1 MSSDSTASPSTA
13 SRSPSPASQG
23 RKTGP
28 FAGLL
33 VLDLTRVL
41 AGPYAALMLG
51 EMGARIVKIEP
62 PVKGDDSRHIGPF
75 VKTKTGKVKSGY
87 FMSVNRGK
95 QSIALDLKADADR
108 KIFEALL
115 SRADVLIENYR
126 GGTMEK
132 LGYGYGALKD
142 KYPKL
147 IYAAVSGF
155 GHTGPYSHRPAYD
168 MVAQA
173 MGGVMSLT
181 GHPGGPPTRVG
192 TSTGDITA
200 ALFATIGIT
209 TALYDREKTGRGQKV
224 DVAMLDS
231 QVAVLENAISR
242 YVATGD
248 VPGKL
253 GSRHP
258 SIAPFAA
265 FATADGHIAIAAGN
279 DDIWARV
286 CKVMGRDELA
296 RDPRFLTNPL
306 RVSHVDE
313 MAAEMEKSL
322 AAMPSKKWLAALEA
336 EGVPSGPINTVAD
349 VMTDPQVLSR
359 NMIIE
364 TLDPDLGPI
373 KMQGNPVK
381 LSAHDDPKTRDAA
394 PDLDSDRAAILK
406 EFGLE

>member
-1 MSSDSTASPSTA
+1 MTTKPH
-13 SRSPSPASQG
+13 
-23 RKTGP
+23 GP

-51 EMGARIVKIEP
+51 ELGARIVKVEP

-95 QSIALDLKADADR
+95 QSIALDLKAEADR
-108 KIFEALL
+108 RIFEALL
-115 SRADVLIENYR
+115 ARADVLIENYR

-132 LGYGYGALKD
+132 LGYGYDALKD

-192 TSTGDITA
+192 TSTGDLTA

-209 TALYDREKTGRGQKV
+209 TALYDRQRTGKGQKV

-242 YVATGD
+242 HVATGEI
-248 VPGKL
+248 PGKL

-265 FATADGHIAIAAGN
+265 FATQDGHIVIAAGN

-286 CKVMGRDELA
+286 CKVMGREELA

-306 RVSHVDE
+306 RVQHVDE
-313 MAAEMEKSL
+313 MAAEMEKAL
-322 AAMPSKKWLAALEA
+322 AAKTSKEWLAALET
-336 EGVPSGPINTVAD
+336 EGVPCGPINTVAD
-349 VMTDPQVLSR
+349 VMADPQVLSR
-359 NMIIE
+359 NMIVE

-381 LSAHDDPKTRDAA
+381 LSAHEDPKTRAAA
-394 PDLDSDRAAILK
+394 PDLDADRAAILK
-406 EFGLE
+406 ELGI

>member
-1 MSSDSTASPSTA
+1 MTAKSN
-13 SRSPSPASQG
+13 
-23 RKTGP
+23 GP

-51 EMGARIVKIEP
+51 EMGARIIKIEP

-95 QSIALDLKADADR
+95 QSIALDLKAEADR
-108 KIFEALL
+108 RIFEALL
-115 SRADVLIENYR
+115 ARADVLLENYR

-132 LGYGYGALKD
+132 LGYGYDALKE

-168 MVAQA
+168 MVVQA

-192 TSTGDITA
+192 TSTGDLTA
-200 ALFATIGIT
+200 ALFATIGIV
-209 TALYDREKTGRGQKV
+209 TALYDRERTGRGQKV

-242 YVATGD
+242 YVATGE

-279 DDIWARV
+279 DDIWGRV
-286 CKVMGRDELA
+286 CRVMGRDELV
-296 RDPRFLTNPL
+296 RDERFHTNPL
-306 RVSHVDE
+306 RVQHVDV
-313 MAAEMEKSL
+313 MAAEMEKAL
-322 AAMPSKKWLAALEA
+322 AAKPSKDWLAALEA
-336 EGVPSGPINTVAD
+336 EGVPCGPINNVAQ
-349 VMTDPQVLSR
+349 VMKDPQILAR
-359 NMIIE
+359 NMIVE

-381 LSAHDDPKTRDAA
+381 LSAHEDPKTREAA
-394 PDLDSDRAAILK
+394 PDLDADRVAILE
-406 EFGLE
+406 EFGIATK

>member
-1 MSSDSTASPSTA
+1 MWGDLREADRCRYDNAMTAKPH
-13 SRSPSPASQG
+13 
-23 RKTGP
+23 GP

-41 AGPYAALMLG
+41 AGPYAAMMLG
-51 EMGARIVKIEP
+51 EMGARIIKIEP

-75 VKTKTGKVKSGY
+75 IKTKSGKIKSGY
-87 FMSVNRGK
+87 FMSVNRAK
-95 QSIALDLKADADR
+95 QSIALDLKSESDR
-108 KIFEALL
+108 KIFEGLL
-115 SRADVLIENYR
+115 ARADVLIENYR

-132 LGYGYGALKD
+132 LGYGYETLKD

-147 IYAAVSGF
+147 IYAGVSGF
-155 GHTGPYSHRPAYD
+155 GHTGPYAKRPAYD
-168 MVAQA
+168 MVVQA

-181 GHPGGPPTRVG
+181 GHPDGAPTRVG

-200 ALFATIGIT
+200 ALFATIGIV
-209 TALYDREKTGRGQKV
+209 TALYDRERTGRGQKV

-279 DDIWARV
+279 DDLFHRVARV
-286 CKVMGRDELA
+286 IGREDFIGDE
-296 RDPRFLTNPL
+296 RFHCNPS
-306 RVSHVDE
+306 RVIHVDAL
-313 MAAEMEKSL
+313 AAEMEAAL
-322 AAMPSKKWLAALEA
+322 ATHPSKHWLEALEQA
-336 EGVPSGPINTVAD
+336 GVPCGPINTVAE
-349 VMTDPQVLSR
+349 VMADPQVLAR

-381 LSAHDDPKTRDAA
+381 LSAYEDPKTRAAA
-394 PDLDSDRAAILK
+394 PDLDADRTAILK
-406 EFGLE
+406 ELGLA